1 MPTLSC
7 LFTADSS
14 LAMARR
20 PKPTAAKIYLA
31 MNAKEINA
39 LSFSEITTKLR
50 ETREQLLQLRLR
62 KQTGQLEKPHLLRS
76 YRKDIA
82 RLETVLT
89 SKKKI
94 STVAA

>member
-1 MPTLSC
+1 
-7 LFTADSS
+7 
-14 LAMARR
+14 MARR
-20 PKPTAAKIYLA
+20 PESTEAKIYLA

-39 LSFSEITTKLR
+39 LSLSEITAKLR

-62 KQTGQLEKPHLLRS
+62 KQTGQVEKPHLLRS